1 MLERLKGAG
10 PLEGTPVVQVMP
22 GELMDVGLVAAV
34 VMGLL
39 LLELLVLVE
48 LCCAS
53 FVAPKWALAAAVVGA
68 VVAHHQMKLKEN
80 LKI

>member
-1 MLERLKGAG
+1 MPLMGAG
-10 PLEGTPVVQVMP
+10 PLEGAPVVQVMP
-22 GELMDVGLVAAV
+22 GELRDAGLVAVV

-53 FVAPKWALAAAVVGA
+53 FVAPKWALVAAVAGAVVG
-68 VVAHHQMKLKEN
+68 HHQMKLKEN

>member
-1 MLERLKGAG
+1 MRLMGAG

-22 GELMDVGLVAAV
+22 GELMGAGLVAAV
-34 VMGLL
+34 AMGLL
-39 LLELLVLVE
+39 LLELLVQVE

-53 FVAPKWALAAAVVGA
+53 FVAPKWALVAAVA
-68 VVAHHQMKLKEN
+68 EVVVVHHQMKLKEN

>member
-1 MLERLKGAG
+1 VPLMGAG

-22 GELMDVGLVAAV
+22 GELMDAGLVAVV

-53 FVAPKWALAAAVVGA
+53 FAAPKWALVVAVAGAVVG
-68 VVAHHQMKLKEN
+68 HHQTKLKEN